1 MAFTMHSH
9 SGQFCPGHAK
19 DQLEDIVKHAIS
31 IGYKTMGLTEH
42 MPRYSASDL
51 YPEELDDPQA
61 LSCLPP
67 RHLAFLSEAA
77 RLRSVYS
84 SQIQILIG
92 FESEWIGS
100 GTSSYLP
107 HVRALASDPAVDYF
121 VGSVHHA
128 AGVPIDYD
136 AAFYARA
143 VAACGGTEEGL
154 YASYYDSQYEMLTAL
169 EPRVVGHFDLIRLL
183 STEPGR
189 ELRGWEGGR
198 VWEKVRRNLAV
209 VAGYG
214 GLLECNTSALRKG
227 LEEPYPSRE
236 VAEEWLRLGGRF
248 TMSDDSHGIAQ
259 VATNYGRGL
268 AFLESLGVREVW
280 TFAKEEINGKGKLV
294 EKRVPLAEFRESL
307 TVEGI

>member
-19 DQLEDIVKHAIS
+19 DQLEDIVQHAIS
-31 IGYKTMGLTEH
+31 MGYKTMGLTEH
-42 MPRYSASDL
+42 MPRYSAAEL

-61 LSCLPP
+61 LSSLPP
-67 RHLAFLSEAA
+67 RHLAFLAEAA
-77 RLRSVYS
+77 RLRSLYS
-84 SQIQILIG
+84 SRIRILIG

-100 GTSSYLP
+100 GSAYLP
-107 HVRALASDPAVDYF
+107 RVRALASDPAVDYF

-143 VAACGGTEEGL
+143 VAACGGTEERL
-154 YASYYDSQYEMLTAL
+154 YASYYDSQHEMLTGL
-169 EPRVVGHFDLIRLL
+169 RPKVVGHFDLVRLL
-183 STEPGR
+183 SSEPGR
-189 ELRGWEGGR
+189 KLRGWDGGR
-198 VWEKVRRNLAV
+198 VWAKVRRNLEV
-209 VAGYG
+209 VAAYG
-214 GLLECNTSALRKG
+214 GLLECNTSSLRKG
-227 LEEPYPSRE
+227 LDEPYPCRE

-268 AFLESLGVREVW
+268 QFLESLGVGEVW
-280 TFAKEEINGKGKLV
+280 TFERQETEGASKLV
-294 EKRVPLAEFRESL
+294 EKRVPLTEFRESL
-307 TVEGI
+307 KVQSL